1 MHTKRINVVI
11 LLFASL
17 LMGCSVDSM
26 WCPELSDDIKGLL
39 PIRYEKRQ
47 ACYTDGSDTI
57 PFSFGKVVRSKPV
70 YFKHATFCECDNHP
84 TARMNSVS
92 IDGQGMDVEI
102 HGYNFVPTQQKVYK
116 DKENINNIFRVRRIM
131 GVGDTINVATEV
143 TIDFNHSHIQQW
155 CIEKF
160 PENDFSELDS
170 WHSQTGKEY
179 KKVFRIA
186 KHNGDNNPS
195 TVFYLSPGH
204 GLVQLEWQDGT
215 VWSLLE

>member
-1 MHTKRINVVI
+1 MHTERINAVI

-39 PIRYEKRQ
+39 PVKYEKRQ
-47 ACYTDGSDTI
+47 VRYMAGNDTI
-57 PFSFGKVVRSKPV
+57 SIDFGKVVRSKPI
-70 YFKHATFCECDNHP
+70 YYKHATFCMCEEPN
-84 TARMNSVS
+84 ARMQGYSSN
-92 IDGQGMDVEI
+92 GQGMEVKI
-102 HGYNFVPTQQKVYK
+102 HSYRDVPTQQKVYK
-116 DKENINNIFRVRRIM
+116 DKENINNIFRVRRITEA
-131 GVGDTINVATEV
+131 GDTISVATEV
-143 TIDFNHSHIQQW
+143 TIDFNQQHIQQW

-186 KHNGDNNPS
+186 KHNGENNPS